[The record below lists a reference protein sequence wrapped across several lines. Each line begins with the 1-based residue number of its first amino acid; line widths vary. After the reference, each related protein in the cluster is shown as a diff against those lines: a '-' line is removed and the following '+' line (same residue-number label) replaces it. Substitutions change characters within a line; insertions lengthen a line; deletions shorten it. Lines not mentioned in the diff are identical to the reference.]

1 MQSETPD
8 TAGARRRVLWLST
21 IAFTLLFGVW
31 LMLGILG
38 IPISKELGLSKGQ
51 MYWLTIAAILAGALP
66 RFNFGVWADLYGGRK
81 VFTVLLLAVALPTFW
96 VSRATSY
103 PELLCCALLYGLA
116 GNAYTAGIA
125 WNAAWFPKESQGLAL
140 GIFGAGNVGAAAT
153 KLIGPPLI
161 ALIPAAGFFGG
172 AVPGGWRSIPVLY
185 TALLLAMAALIWF
198 GTPAHDRAP
207 ARGRSYR
214 EIMAPLKQS
223 RAWQFSLHYVVVF
236 GAYVALSAQLP
247 AYYNDNYGEQ
257 LARSLGLSS
266 ATLADFAQ
274 IQALKGDARAAYLK
288 DHPQVAQDLTWLLT
302 AVGWL
307 ASVCYIFPASLL
319 RPLGGWL
326 SDRYGA
332 KGVTLAVFWSML
344 ASGLLLALPLGLDV
358 WTFTALLFVLGCGMG
373 IGKASVYKMI
383 PDFFPRDVGAVG
395 GIVGMLGA
403 LGGVLTPFLWWPLEA
418 LTGRPEMVFAAVL
431 VLTLASTVW
440 FHLDLVKLR
449 REELA
454 LAPATG

>member
-1 MQSETPD
+1 MSSDPTP
-8 TAGARRRVLWLST
+8 GQRRRVLWLST

-38 IPISKELGLSKGQ
+38 IPISKELGLTRGQ
-51 MYWLTIAAILAGALP
+51 MYWLTIVAILAGALP
-66 RFNFGVWADLYGGRK
+66 RFNFGVWADIYGGRK
-81 VFTVLLLAVALPTFW
+81 VFTLLLLAVTVPTFW

-103 PELLCCALLYGLA
+103 TELLVCAMLFGLA

-125 WNAAWFPKESQGLAL
+125 WTAAWFPKERQGLAL
-140 GIFGAGNVGAAAT
+140 GVFGAGNVGASVT

-161 ALIPAAGFFGG
+161 ALIPAAGFFSGSI
-172 AVPGGWRSIPVLY
+172 PGGWRFIPVLY
-185 TALLLAMAALIWF
+185 TVLLLVMAAVIWF
-198 GTPAHDRAP
+198 GTPTNDRCP

-223 RAWQFSLHYVVVF
+223 RAWQFSLHYVVMF

-247 AYYNDNYGEQ
+247 AYYNDNYGES
-257 LARSLGLSS
+257 LARSLGLSGE
-266 ATLADFAQ
+266 TLDHFLT
-274 IQALKGDARAAYLK
+274 IQALKGDARATYLSQ
-288 DHPQVAQDLTWLLT
+288 HPQVAKDLTWLLT
-302 AVGWL
+302 TIGWL
-307 ASVCYIFPASLL
+307 ASICYIFPASLL

-326 SDRYGA
+326 SDKYGA
-332 KGVTLAVFWSML
+332 KGVTLAMFWSMI
-344 ASGLLLALPLGLDV
+344 ASGLVLSLPLNLGV
-358 WTFTALLFVLGCGMG
+358 WPFTVFLFVLGCGMG

-383 PDFFPRDVGAVG
+383 PDFFPRGVGAVG

-418 LTGRPEMVFAAVL
+418 WTGQPQMVFAAVL
-431 VLTLASTVW
+431 LLTLASTVW

-449 REELA
+449 RESLA
-454 LAPATG
+454 LATATS

>member
-1 MQSETPD
+1 MPIRGASEERRDTRETDMGQAMPTDD
-8 TAGARRRVLWLST
+8 TATRGQRRRVLWLST

-38 IPISKELGLSKGQ
+38 IPISKELGLTKGE

-81 VFTVLLLAVALPTFW
+81 VFTLLLLAVALPTFW
-96 VSRATSY
+96 VSRVTSY
-103 PELLCCALLYGLA
+103 YELLACALLYGWA

-125 WNAAWFPKESQGLAL
+125 WTAAWFPKERQGLAL
-140 GIFGAGNVGAAAT
+140 GVFGAGNVGASVT

-161 ALIPAAGFFGG
+161 ALIPTAGLFGG
-172 AVPGGWRSIPVLY
+172 AIPGGWRFIPVLY
-185 TALLLAMAALIWF
+185 AALLLIMAALIWF
-198 GTPAHDRAP
+198 GTPVSDRCP
-207 ARGRSYR
+207 AKGRSYR

-247 AYYNDNYGEQ
+247 AYYHQNYGGE
-257 LARSLGLSS
+257 
-266 ATLADFAQ
+266 
-274 IQALKGDARAAYLK
+274 IARALHRSPDTA
-288 DHPQVAQDLTWLLT
+288 DTWLLT

-307 ASVCYIFPASLL
+307 AAVCYVFPASLL

-326 SDRYGA
+326 SDKYGA
-332 KGVTLAVFWSML
+332 KGVTRVVFWSMIG
-344 ASGLLLALPLGLDV
+344 SGLLLSLPLNLGV
-358 WTFTALLFVLGCGMG
+358 WPFTLLLFVLGCGMG
-373 IGKASVYKMI
+373 VGKASVYKMI

-403 LGGVLTPFLWWPLEA
+403 LGGVLTPILWWPLEA
-418 LTGRPEMVFAAVL
+418 WTGRPQMVFAAVL
-431 VLTLASTVW
+431 LLTVASTVW
-440 FHLDLVKLR
+440 FHIDLVKLR
-449 REELA
+449 RESLV
-454 LAPATG
+454 LAPATS